1 MGGEGWG
8 DWVKKHWAGMNR
20 INGIR
25 IFLFVE
31 GGALLTGDALG
42 LGVRLWTA
50 APPIPISRRDLI
62 PIFGGSELRGMFR
75 VRGYADHVIFE

>member
-31 GGALLTGDALG
+31 GGALLTGEVVG
-42 LGVRLWTA
+42 WWGRLAWLVVFLDQNLPT
-50 APPIPISRRDLI
+50 
-62 PIFGGSELRGMFR
+62 
-75 VRGYADHVIFE
+75 V